1 MSQYKH
7 VCVCLYMFV
16 YLYIL
21 SDNFHKQAC
30 TYNLNSVDEVIN
42 FVNELGHTGYRLE
55 VDLICLH
62 AY

>member
-1 MSQYKH
+1 MSQYKN
-7 VCVCLYMFV
+7 VCV

-42 FVNELGHTGYRLE
+42 FVNELGHAGYRLE
-55 VDLICLH
+55 VDLIC
-62 AY
+62 